1 MTQTFTVT
9 PSDAKTRLDIFLL
22 QRLPDLTR
30 SRIKNLIEDGLVSLN
45 DMPAKAGVKVKGGDE
60 ISITIPEP
68 QPVKA
73 EPEKIPLDIIY
84 EDKDVIVIN
93 KPPGLTVHPGT
104 GRASGTLVNAL
115 LYHCKDLSGIGGVLR
130 PGIVHRIDKDTSG
143 VLVVAKNDK
152 SHQFLAKQFK
162 EHSIKRRYLAI
173 VSGYVK
179 KDEGTVDLPIGRHI
193 SERKKMSV
201 RTRKGRRAVT
211 HYRVLKR
218 FPFHTLLEVIL
229 ETGRTHQIRVHLSA
243 IHHPV
248 IGDPVYGKGNIP
260 SGLSQ
265 KAIALIKN
273 LKRQALHAE
282 TLGIIHP
289 ETKEYL
295 EFTVPLPSDM
305 EAVIAALEETC

>member
-45 DMPAKAGVKVKGGDE
+45 DMPAKAGVKVKDGDE

-84 EDKDVIVIN
+84 EDKDIIVIN

-104 GRASGTLVNAL
+104 GQASGTLVNAL

-162 EHSIKRRYLAI
+162 EHSVKRRYLAI
-173 VSGYVK
+173 VSGCVNK
-179 KDEGTVDLPIGRHI
+179 NEGTVDLPIGRHI

-218 FPFHTLLEVIL
+218 FPFHTLLEVTL

-295 EFTVPLPSDM
+295 EFTVPLPKDM
-305 EAVIAALEETC
+305 EAIIAALEETC

>member
-218 FPFHTLLEVIL
+218 FPFHTLLEVTL

-265 KAIALIKN
+265 KAIMLIKN
-273 LKRQALHAE
+273 LERQALHAE

-295 EFTVPLPSDM
+295 EFTVPLPKDM
-305 EAVIAALEETC
+305 EAIIAALEETC

>member
-143 VLVVAKNDK
+143 VLVVAKNDR

-173 VSGYVK
+173 VSGCVK

-218 FPFHTLLEVIL
+218 FPFHTLLEVTL